1 MFRDFQKKLKIFCMK
16 KNVTQYSYNQNLI
29 LNLPHNTGVFE
40 LFLSIIELLHP
51 SLKKYFDNLKRLYG
65 EGITLVITK
74 EHRMFLLSRKKAKRL
89 LKTETSCGNKKLSQ
103 ILINFAKNTQAS
115 SRIKQKEVRVF

>member
-1 MFRDFQKKLKIFCMK
+1 MK

-29 LNLPHNTGVFE
+29 FEFVACRITLACLNF
-40 LFLSIIELLHP
+40 FLCIIELLRP
-51 SLKKYFDNLKRLYG
+51 SLKKYFDNLKQLYG
-65 EGITLVITK
+65 EGITLVILT
-74 EHRMFLLSRKKAKRL
+74 EHRMFLLSREEAEWL